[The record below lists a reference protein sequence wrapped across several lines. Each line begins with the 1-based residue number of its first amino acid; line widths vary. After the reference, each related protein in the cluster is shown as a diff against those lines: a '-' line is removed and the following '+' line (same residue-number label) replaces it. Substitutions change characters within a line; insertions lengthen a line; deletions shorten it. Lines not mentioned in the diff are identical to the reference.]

1 MRLVIR
7 PIELLQAESAEAQ
20 ARAVH
25 GKRRCAIA
33 PFANGGRYTKPSPRA
48 LRFESPQLHQ
58 VLFNFILY
66 CSNITHELYF
76 GAPTSALI
84 LSYDVVNLPDVLHFV
99 QHLRFGAGS

>member
-33 PFANGGRYTKPSPRA
+33 PFANGGGYTEA
-48 LRFESPQLHQ
+48 
-58 VLFNFILY
+58 
-66 CSNITHELYF
+66 ITKSI
-76 GAPTSALI
+76 A
-84 LSYDVVNLPDVLHFV
+84 V
-99 QHLRFGAGS
+99 